1 MSCSTYR
8 TLSIRYDEPEIAPA
22 NGYVIKWRIAGDLTY
37 NTVSSLYGNPL
48 QITNIPTCY
57 NIEGTVQ
64 ADCGGGN
71 LGTPVNFAVSGT
83 SVGCYNFELLETR
96 TYTFTPCNQ
105 TAPIS
110 VFNNASDPLVDRTVC
125 ALDGT
130 VTGGIFTRGTSC
142 TTYP

>member
-22 NGYVIKWRIAGDLTY
+22 NGYVIKWRIAGDLAYT
-37 NTVSSLYGNPL
+37 TVSSLYGNPL

-64 ADCGGGN
+64 ADCGSGN
-71 LGTPVNFAVSGT
+71 LGTPVNFAVSAT
-83 SVGCYNFELLETR
+83 AIGCYTFELLESR
-96 TYTFTPCNQ
+96 TYTYTPCNQ
-105 TAPIS
+105 SGS
-110 VFNNASDPLVDRTVC
+110 VSRYNDVSYTLEQRTVC
-125 ALDGT
+125 AVDGS
-130 VTGGIFTRGTSC
+130 VTGGNFTRGTSC